1 MDQILRRLRREARCW
16 PSWRTSGEVLKHT
29 HAGCKGS
36 ADGTSDSPGKR
47 GNSFPLA
54 QAIAVSPCCDR
65 IQWPSRR
72 APTTLWQGMSN
83 RTPARRDA
91 RRSITVVEGHHRGLG
106 GSRLAVAWGED
117 GRCPWL

>member
-1 MDQILRRLRREARCW
+1 MTGPRCSANTQATT
-16 PSWRTSGEVLKHT
+16 PTVYSSPT
-29 HAGCKGS
+29 GCKGS

-72 APTTLWQGMSN
+72 APTTLWQGDVEQD
-83 RTPARRDA
+83 TGQAGCPAIIHRR
-91 RRSITVVEGHHRGLG
+91 
-106 GSRLAVAWGED
+106 
-117 GRCPWL
+117 